1 MKLLR
6 IIPPQ
11 DWMLIRKNW
20 ILQAVH
26 KSVIFFSMLSLIV
39 IVVCWTKLPPL
50 LPLWYSRPWGVDQL
64 APPIFLL
71 ILPLASI
78 SVYTVN
84 LLLSMY
90 VLCEYLIFC
99 QTLML
104 SSLLVSILSC
114 IAVIKIILLVL

>member
-26 KSVIFFSMLSLIV
+26 KSVIFFSILSLIV

-90 VLCEYLIFC
+90 VLWNIYFAK
-99 QTLML
+99 
-104 SSLLVSILSC
+104 LLCSHHFSILSC